1 MKQNNIILGLIGGL
15 SFLATACHD
24 LDLNPLSYGSTESW
38 YSNETEIKMAV
49 NELYKSEFW
58 TVDEVGDAWTSDW
71 SDDNIYRESLTEFQN
86 ATLTGQT
93 SKVTDL
99 WSKQYKVISRANNV
113 ILNAERAL
121 HNGASESTINTLVGE
136 AHFHRASAYAK
147 LSSKFGDVPLVENDI
162 DIETGMTMGRTD
174 LETVKQFVYDEYD
187 QAIAVLPVS
196 YSGEQ
201 RATKGAALALKARYA
216 LYMGDYDIVIDA
228 TKQVMDL
235 GIYSLHPNYQ
245 NLFLQSTK
253 ESNEFIYVV
262 PRSIEYGVY
271 EDTRYPLPRNLGGY
285 GAPNP
290 TWDLFAAYICTDG
303 LPIDES
309 PLFDPHDPFKN
320 RDPRLSMTIVPF
332 GENFLGIEYNP
343 HPTAL
348 EVMNYNTG
356 EMMLNNDT
364 RANAQYASYNGL
376 VWKKGIDKSSLENA
390 FRSEANRIIIR
401 FADVILMYAEAK
413 IELNQ
418 IDQSV
423 LDAINEVRARA
434 YGVNKSAVDQY
445 PAVTETSQEKLRTI
459 LRTERRME
467 FPKEG
472 LRYMDLMRWKLMDK
486 VMSKKVYMM
495 LYPSS
500 LLIEK
505 VVNEGDW
512 FWPFAPDIDENGLAD
527 FTKME
532 AAGKIAV
539 VATKNWD
546 ERQYLWPIPTTE
558 IQINPNMKQN
568 PGY

>member
-1 MKQNNIILGLIGGL
+1 MKRKKIVISLLGGL
-15 SFLATACHD
+15 VFLTACHD
-24 LDLNPLSYGSTESW
+24 LDLNPLSYGSTGNW
-38 YSNETEIKMAV
+38 YSDETEIKMAV
-49 NELYKSEFW
+49 NELYRNVFW
-58 TVDEVGDAWTSDW
+58 PLDEEGNADW
-71 SDDNIYRESLTEFQN
+71 SDDQIYRENLTEFQT

-93 SKVTDL
+93 GTVTNL
-99 WSKQYKVISRANNV
+99 WSNQYKVISRSNGV
-113 ILNAERAL
+113 ILNAQRAID
-121 HNGASESTINTLVGE
+121 NGASESAINQLVAE

-147 LSSKFGDVPLVENDI
+147 LSSKFGDVPLVENDV
-162 DIETGMTMGRTD
+162 DIETGLTMGRTN
-174 LETVKQFVYDEYD
+174 LATVKQFVYDEYD

-196 YSGEQ
+196 CSGEQ
-201 RATKGAALALKARYA
+201 RATKGAALAMKARYA
-216 LYMGDYDIVIDA
+216 LYMGDYDIVADA
-228 TKQVMDL
+228 AKQVMDL
-235 GIYSLHPNYQ
+235 GIYSLHSNYQ
-245 NLFLQSTK
+245 DLFLQGTK
-253 ESNEFIYVV
+253 TSDEFIYVV
-262 PRSIEYGVY
+262 PRSVEFGVY
-271 EDTRYPLPRNLGGY
+271 IDTRGPLPRNHGGY
-285 GAPNP
+285 GVPNP
-290 TWDLFAAYICTDG
+290 TWDLFASYVCTDG

-343 HPTAL
+343 HPEAL

-356 EMMLNNDT
+356 EMILNNDT

-376 VWKKGIDKSSLENA
+376 VWKKGMDATCLENA
-390 FRSEANRIIIR
+390 FRIAPNKIIIR
-401 FADVILMYAEAK
+401 YADVLLMYAEAK

-423 LDAINEVRARA
+423 LDAMNEVRARA
-434 YGVNKSAVDQY
+434 YGVDKSAVDQY
-445 PAVTETSQEKLRTI
+445 PAFTSTDQTTLRKQ
-459 LRTERRME
+459 LRMERRME

-500 LLIEK
+500 LLIEQ
-505 VVNEGDW
+505 VVSQGDW
-512 FWPFAPDIDENGLAD
+512 FWPFAPEIDEDGLAD
-527 FTKME
+527 FTAME

-539 VATKNWD
+539 IATKNWD

-558 IQINPNMKQN
+558 VQINPNMKQN